1 MTQRILTILLALQVS
16 ALGAAPADYGQCL
29 LKASDRL
36 LADGASRSEFRARL
50 SISCKLEEAAFRQRL
65 IVKQRAEGRSLAQA
79 EADAESYIVELRHV
93 MEDLL
98 PLNRH

>member
-1 MTQRILTILLALQVS
+1 MTQSILTILLALQIS
-16 ALGAAPADYGQCL
+16 ALGAEPADYEQCL

-36 LADGASRSEFRARL
+36 ITAGASRPKFRARL
-50 SISCKLEEAAFRQRL
+50 ATSCKLEEAEFRQRL
-65 IVKQRAEGRSLAQA
+65 IAKQRAEGRALAEA

-98 PLNRH
+98 PLNSR